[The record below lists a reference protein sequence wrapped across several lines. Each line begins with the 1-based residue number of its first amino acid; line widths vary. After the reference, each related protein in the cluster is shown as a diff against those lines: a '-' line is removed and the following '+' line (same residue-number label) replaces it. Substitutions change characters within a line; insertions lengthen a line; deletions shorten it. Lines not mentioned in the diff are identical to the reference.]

1 MFGNINLYNQTVLLK
16 LIYGFW
22 IGMSFM
28 DKQKF
33 FDFSK
38 TPFRYVFS
46 IAMSVFLRDFWEK
59 VLVSQGCVQS
69 EVTVQT
75 L

>member
-1 MFGNINLYNQTVLLK
+1 MFGKLKFFIKINLWFLDWNVFHGQ
-16 LIYGFW
+16 IE
-22 IGMSFM
+22 I
-28 DKQKF
+28 